1 MHNSYP
7 RSIRVCG
14 INQVVGCERHDR
26 GGHRNRRRP
35 DLLKPGSK
43 ELSCYLRVVAP
54 VARYFFYRRDGNA
67 FDWNIVRDIDFE
79 ELVSVRQI
87 LKIDLEMNH
96 HLQQR

>member
-1 MHNSYP
+1 MRNTYP
-7 RSIRVCG
+7 RCIRVHG
-14 INQVVGCERHDR
+14 INQVVRGERHDR
-26 GGHRNRRRP
+26 GGHRHHRGP
-35 DLLKPGSK
+35 DLLKPGQK

-67 FDWNIVRDIDFE
+67 FDWNIVWDIDFE